1 MIECEIAG
9 VSVHLRRSPEQTG
22 IPSFIMRKAHAL
34 CDYSL
39 LEVDYSVAAE
49 PPVLLK

>member
-34 CDYSL
+34 CDYLL
-39 LEVDYSVAAE
+39 LEVDNHGELSRDPEA
-49 PPVLLK
+49 